1 LVEVGRLR
9 SGKSFEG
16 KGGNFESDP
25 LFDREPV
32 KSAEGRGNVVASLVV
47 R

>member
-1 LVEVGRLR
+1 MR
-9 SGKSFEG
+9 SGKGFEG
-16 KGGNFESDP
+16 KGGDFESDT

-32 KSAEGRGNVVASLVV
+32 KSTECRGNVVTSLVV

>member
-1 LVEVGRLR
+1 MEVRRLR
-9 SGKSFEG
+9 SGKDFEG
-16 KGGNFESDP
+16 NCGNFESDT

-32 KSAEGRGNVVASLVV
+32 KSAEGRGNVVASFVV

>member
-1 LVEVGRLR
+1 MEVGRLR

-16 KGGNFESDP
+16 KGGDFESDP